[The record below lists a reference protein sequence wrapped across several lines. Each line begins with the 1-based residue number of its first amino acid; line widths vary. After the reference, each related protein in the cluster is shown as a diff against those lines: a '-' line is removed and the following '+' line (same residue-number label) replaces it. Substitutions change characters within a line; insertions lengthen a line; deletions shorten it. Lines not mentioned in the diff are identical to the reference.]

1 MPRYTRV
8 NPNEDMEQQ
17 VEQAFEAASQKQL
30 ARKAAMKSAS
40 KFAAKAGVKG
50 GSKYIPLVGQAMM
63 VAEGVPVWAK
73 ESKKTYAEAKKAG
86 KEAYAQAKAGQYRQ
100 AGKKFVKGTLGMTKG
115 QAIAGA
121 KGLTAAFTSREVAE
135 LLPSR
140 KNPMQYVTVRHNP
153 ESVYDRLLSL
163 MMRQRDA
170 YLFMHWNAKT
180 YAEHLQYER
189 LYQTLDEDIDT
200 MAELA
205 VSLVGSVHP
214 VSVSVV
220 DVERTE
226 HAMQRIAQEMI
237 EGLAGSTTPAQSDAL
252 ENFLMT
258 FIEKR
263 QRVLYLLR
271 LKG

>member
-8 NPNEDMEQQ
+8 NPDEVNFEVAE
-17 VEQAFEAASQKQL
+17 AFEAASAKQL
-30 ARKAAMKSAS
+30 ARKAAVKSAG
-40 KFAAKAGVKG
+40 KLAAKSGVKG
-50 GSKYIPLVGQAMM
+50 LGKLVPGVGHAMM
-63 VAEGVPVWAK
+63 AAEGVPVWA
-73 ESKKTYAEAKKAG
+73 EETKKTFSTVKTTG
-86 KEAYAQAKAGQYRQ
+86 KEAVEAVKAGHFWD
-100 AGKKFVKGTLGMTKG
+100 ASKKFLKGGYQATVG
-115 QAIAGA
+115 QTIASA